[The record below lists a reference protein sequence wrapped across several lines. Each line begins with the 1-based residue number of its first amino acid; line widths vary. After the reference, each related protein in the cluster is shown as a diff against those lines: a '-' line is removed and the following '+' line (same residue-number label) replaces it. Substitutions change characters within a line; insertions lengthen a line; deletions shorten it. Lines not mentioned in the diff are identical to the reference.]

1 MEQVAKQIF
10 RPNLGRKI
18 PLWLAVVVLGLTTF
32 AAVTE
37 PGGALFSYVWRV
49 TMPAVSSIVI
59 LVLLL
64 VARPRLEISSS
75 GLLVVNILRQQR
87 LDWSQIISVRFAQD
101 APWASLDLAD
111 GTRLNTMAI
120 QNSDGARSRAM
131 ALEIANRSNR

>member
-1 MEQVAKQIF
+1 MEQEAKQIF
-10 RPNLGRKI
+10 RPSLGRKI
-18 PLWLAVVVLGLTTF
+18 PLWLAVVVLSLTIF
-32 AAVTE
+32 AAVAE
-37 PGGALFSYVWRV
+37 PGGALFAYVWRV

-111 GTRLNTMAI
+111 GTRLILMAI
-120 QNSDGARSRAM
+120 QNSDGARARAM
-131 ALEIANRSNR
+131 AQEIANRSNR

>member
-1 MEQVAKQIF
+1 MEHESRQVF

-18 PLWLAVVVLGLTTF
+18 PLGLAGVVLGLTIF
-32 AAVTE
+32 AAAVQ

-64 VARPRLEISSS
+64 VARPRLELSSS
-75 GLLVVNILRQQR
+75 GLFVVNILHQHR
-87 LDWSQIISVRFAQD
+87 LAWSQIISVRFAQD

-111 GTRLNTMAI
+111 GTRLILMAI
-120 QNSDGARSRAM
+120 QNSDGARARAM